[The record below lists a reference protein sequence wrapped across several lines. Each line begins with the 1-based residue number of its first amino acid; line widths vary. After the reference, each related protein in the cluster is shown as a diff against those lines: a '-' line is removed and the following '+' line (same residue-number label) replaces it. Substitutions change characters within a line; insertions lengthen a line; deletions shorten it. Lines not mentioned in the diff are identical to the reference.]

1 MNARTTTIAVL
12 GAVSLTAGVM
22 VAQPEKRLVNL
33 EVQDGGQKVCVIP
46 DCRTLFGRGAWDET
60 QEVDCRATGVLGLPD
75 GGPRW
80 RGCVV
85 TPAELSVGSS
95 CLHVS
100 CDAVPMGLD
109 PTELR

>member
-1 MNARTTTIAVL
+1 MKARTIAVL
-12 GAVSLTAGVM
+12 GVLSLAAGAI

-33 EVQDGGQKVCVIP
+33 EAQDGGQKDCVIP

-60 QEVDCRATGVLGLPD
+60 REVDCRATGVLGLPD

-85 TPAELSVGSS
+85 MPVEVSEGSS
-95 CLHVS
+95 CLPVS